1 MGLTVCAQIYVCVCN
16 VCVRERGE
24 EERGR
29 ESVCWRH
36 GQYEITRK
44 LMKKREARWEEF
56 KVVMSTML
64 KLLIVMS
71 WQKKCIRM
79 NKKLEEKR
87 TFKEAEGSFSKR
99 NTKERQY

>member
-1 MGLTVCAQIYVCVCN
+1 
-16 VCVRERGE
+16 
-24 EERGR
+24 
-29 ESVCWRH
+29 
-36 GQYEITRK
+36 
-44 LMKKREARWEEF
+44 MKEF

-71 WQKKCIRM
+71 WQKKYIWM
-79 NKKLEEKR
+79 NKELEEKR